1 MGSRNGFR
9 GPGEPEVV
17 SSRASER
24 RKTRSSTERV
34 DETDDVAKVNPEES
48 WFGQENEEGDA
59 SAHAHIK
66 GEAGGASGRV
76 SEDGGSAPM
85 TPERNPTKNTPSKR
99 PVPRQLQIL
108 DNEDIDFSSGHD
120 QHETKASASNVPKTP
135 HRISSAKASDVYAA
149 VTSGEVERVREVLE
163 TDMGIRGIQQ
173 AEEHGYTALMAA
185 AALDDHKAAM
195 EMAGVLLEKGA
206 LLASQDLEGYTPL
219 HWAALAGN
227 AEVTSLLI
235 SAKANVDASC
245 NNGETPLHLAARY
258 GHHRPCSTLLQA
270 GAQPDRKSVV

>member
-99 PVPRQLQIL
+99 PVPRQLQVS
-108 DNEDIDFSSGHD
+108 F
-120 QHETKASASNVPKTP
+120 
-135 HRISSAKASDVYAA
+135 
-149 VTSGEVERVREVLE
+149 
-163 TDMGIRGIQQ
+163 
-173 AEEHGYTALMAA
+173 
-185 AALDDHKAAM
+185 
-195 EMAGVLLEKGA
+195 
-206 LLASQDLEGYTPL
+206 
-219 HWAALAGN
+219 
-227 AEVTSLLI
+227 
-235 SAKANVDASC
+235 C
-245 NNGETPLHLAARY
+245 
-258 GHHRPCSTLLQA
+258 
-270 GAQPDRKSVV
+270 